1 MATRMAKLS
10 AAQLALLP
18 ASLPTSLLAG
28 LRAVFALFAVFALV
42 ATPLPA
48 MASTPSRLL
57 ADYAHTRWNGLQSAP
72 RDVLKFA
79 QTADGWLWLAT
90 PAGLYRFDGVT
101 FERMDSVQGQH
112 LLSSNVLGLLAAS
125 DGRFFVGYRFG
136 GISLFA
142 DGAAR
147 HFGEAEGL
155 PGGIVMSITEGPDGA
170 VWAATG
176 GGLAVL
182 PPGVARF
189 SRVGADTGLPQGVA
203 RQVLF
208 SRSGRQWVSV
218 VGGIYY
224 RDPGQQRFTR
234 SWPLV
239 DLMGMAESP
248 DGTLWAGDGV
258 SHYYRV
264 HAAAPPGRATAAP
277 ELDGNGMF
285 FDRDGVMW
293 LLKSHGLE
301 RRRGDWRPAPGAG
314 QQLTTENGISG
325 PLPQSHFQDR
335 EGNLWFGTSTG
346 LDRLR
351 RNRIHT
357 LPVASPFDHPAMAPL
372 SGGAMLIGDMSSPR
386 AHIADAGGLQRQALD
401 QGFSASHLAADGALW
416 LAGRQHVWRMEDGR
430 TTWRQAVPN
439 TAPGLAMPAPVQ
451 ALALDARGRPWI
463 SVARDGLYRLED
475 GAWRRNGG
483 LDALPAQPG
492 MLPMAMTRDGNGNLW
507 AGYLRNRI
515 ARIDRQDQVRV
526 FGDADGL
533 QLGNVLALRVD
544 GARVWAGGEF
554 GLALFDGDQVF
565 HIVGQGGAPF
575 RGVSGIVRTAAGEL
589 WLHGADGATRIAA
602 ADVARLL
609 REPQWP
615 APFERFD
622 GLDGLLGGAEQ
633 VRPLP
638 SLAQADDGRLWF
650 ASASDIATLD
660 PSAITRNDKAP
671 PVQIL
676 GVQSDGRTYAAGPGR
691 LEVTLPKGGSDL
703 QLAFTALSLA
713 MPERVRFRYRLE
725 GVDPGWQDA
734 GARRAAFYTNL
745 APGSYRFVVTAA
757 NEDGVWNRDGAS
769 IRITIPPL
777 FTQTPWFIALL
788 ATLGALAL
796 GGLYL
801 LRVRHLEARLHDRL
815 QVRLRERARIARG
828 LHDTLLQSVQSLIM
842 FFDRQAQ
849 ALPCDAQER
858 KKIEQTLELADQLM
872 IEGRDYIMELRSGD
886 APGDLAAVLADYGG
900 VLLGERLHTSVQGL
914 PRSLLPQVHSEV
926 HAIAR
931 EALFNAARHAQAG
944 RIDLVLEYGPDSF
957 TLRIQDDGLGM
968 ADRMAHDGARTHARP
983 GHFGLPGMRERAS
996 AIGAAFTVNSMP
1008 GQGTA
1013 IHLALDAR
1021 LAYEERRGV
1030 WLTRLLP
1037 ARAVRH
1043 RP

>member
-1 MATRMAKLS
+1 M
-10 AAQLALLP
+10 LAL
-18 ASLPTSLLAG
+18 
-28 LRAVFALFAVFALV
+28 
-42 ATPLPA
+42 
-48 MASTPSRLL
+48 STPAWPADAVTSSRLL
-57 ADYAHTRWNGLQSAP
+57 ADYTHTRWNGLQGAP

-79 QTADGWLWLAT
+79 QTADGWLWMAT
-90 PAGLYRFDGVT
+90 PAGLYRFDGT
-101 FERMDSVQGQH
+101 EFERMDSVQGHH

-142 DGAAR
+142 HGTVR

-155 PGGIVMSITEGPDGA
+155 PSGIIMSITEGPDGS

-176 GGLAVL
+176 SGLAIL
-182 PPGVARF
+182 PKGAARF
-189 SRVGADTGLPQGVA
+189 TRVGPETGLPQGVA

-208 SRSGRQWVSV
+208 SQSGRVWVSV

-258 SHYYRV
+258 RHYYRV
-264 HAAAPPGRATAAP
+264 LAAAPSGPGRAAARP

-285 FDRDGVMW
+285 FDRDGTMW

-335 EGNLWFGTSTG
+335 EGNLWLGTSTG

-357 LPVASPFDHPAMAPL
+357 LPVAAPFDHPAMAPL
-372 SGGAMLIGDMSSPR
+372 PDGAMLVGDMSSPR
-386 AHIADAGGLQRQALD
+386 THSATPHGLLRKVFEH
-401 QGFSASHLAADGALW
+401 GFSTSHVGPDGALW
-416 LAGRQHVWRMEDGR
+416 LADRQRVWRIEGGKEVWSKD
-430 TTWRQAVPN
+430 QPN
-439 TAPGLAMPAPVQ
+439 PGLAAPAQ
-451 ALALDARGRPWI
+451 ALVLDARGRPWL

-483 LDALPAQPG
+483 LDALPSQTG
-492 MLPMAMTRDGNGNLW
+492 MLAMTLAIDGAGNVW

-515 ARIDRQDQVRV
+515 ARIGPQDQVRV
-526 FGDADGL
+526 FGEADGL
-533 QLGNVLALRVD
+533 ELGNVLALRVD
-544 GARVWAGGEF
+544 GPRVWAGGEF
-554 GLALFDGDQVF
+554 GLALFDGIDSANGGKVT
-565 HIVGQGGAPF
+565 HITGQGGKPF
-575 RGVSGIVRTAAGEL
+575 RGVSGIVRTASGEL

-615 APFERFD
+615 VPFERFD

-633 VRPLP
+633 IRPLP
-638 SLAQADDGRLWF
+638 SLAQDRAGRLWF
-650 ASASDIATLD
+650 ASASDLATLD
-660 PSAITRNDKAP
+660 PAAIPRNGNAP
-671 PVQIL
+671 PLQIRSL
-676 GVQSDGRTYAAGPGR
+676 QSDGRTYLVSPQPATGDNAARPAAAGGAAGQ
-691 LEVTLPKGGSDL
+691 LQEVILPKGSSDL
-703 QLAFTALSLA
+703 ELAFTALSLS

-725 GVDPGWQDA
+725 GVDRAWQEA
-734 GARRAAFYTNL
+734 GHRRAAFYTNL

-757 NEDGVWNRDGAS
+757 NEDGVWNRDGAAV
-769 IRITIPPL
+769 RITIPPL
-777 FTQTPWFIALL
+777 FTQTPWFVALL
-788 ATLGALAL
+788 ALLGALAL
-796 GGLYL
+796 GGLYV
-801 LRVRHLEARLHDRL
+801 LRVRRLEARMHDRL

-886 APGDLAAVLADYGG
+886 APGDLATALSDYGG
-900 VLLGERLHTSVQGL
+900 VLLHERLHTSVQGN
-914 PRSLLPQVHSEV
+914 PRTLQPHVHGEV

-931 EALFNAARHAQAG
+931 EALFNAARHAQAS
-944 RIDLVLEYGPDSF
+944 RIELVLEYGAGCF
-957 TLRIQDDGLGM
+957 TLRIHDDGQGL
-968 ADRMAHDGARTHARP
+968 APDVARTHARP
-983 GHFGLPGMRERAS
+983 GHFGLPGMRERAA
-996 AIGAAFTVNSMP
+996 AIGAGFTVDSMP
-1008 GQGTA
+1008 GKGTA
-1013 IHLALDAR
+1013 IRLSLPAQ
-1021 LAYEERRGV
+1021 LAYVERRGA
-1030 WLTRLLP
+1030 WLARLLP
-1037 ARAVRH
+1037 GWGRARGA
-1043 RP
+1043 PAPCGIED